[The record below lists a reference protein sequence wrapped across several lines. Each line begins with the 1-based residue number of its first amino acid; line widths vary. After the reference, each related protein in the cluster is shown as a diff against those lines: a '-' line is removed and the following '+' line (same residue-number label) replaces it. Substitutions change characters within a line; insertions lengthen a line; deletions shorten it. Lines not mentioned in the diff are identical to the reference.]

1 MELNEK
7 PEFIYEQ
14 HSNNILSKI
23 DLVNNITLNDIQ
35 KLNEKYRELNLFIK
49 QVRVDKYGNEKS
61 PDDLIAKNYVSKKRL
76 LKRHSKM
83 TLEELYFKYYCYDS
97 FSQKSRNLRNSNNIN
112 EQDQDELCNKDD
124 LEELKKNLEEIHQDY
139 QKLELK
145 KCRIKKEDFKKI
157 IIEYIQKYNKY
168 ITENQYT
175 ELYNKMK
182 EKSMLYVNIS
192 KIDDLSQWTIPILK
206 EFKAEI
212 SLLAISNIIN
222 KKLGNDIKEEDKN
235 NLKKEEKKKSEDE
248 NESDNSYSSYSE
260 S

>member
-1 MELNEK
+1 MKLNEK
-7 PEFIYEQ
+7 SEFIFKQ

-61 PDDLIAKNYVSKKRL
+61 RDDLVVKNYISKKRL

-83 TLEELYFKYYCYDS
+83 TLEQLYFKYYCYDS
-97 FSQKSRNLRNSNNIN
+97 FSEKSKSSRNLIYVN
-112 EQDQDELCNKDD
+112 EQDELCTIDD
-124 LEELKKNLEEIHQDY
+124 LKELKKSLEEIHQDY

-145 KCRIKKEDFKKI
+145 KCRIKKEEFKERI
-157 IIEYIQKYNKY
+157 IKYIRKYNY
-168 ITENQYT
+168 YLTENQYT
-175 ELYNKMK
+175 DLYNKMK
-182 EKSMLYVNIS
+182 EKAQLYMDPS
-192 KIDDLSQWTIPILK
+192 KVDDLSLWTIPILK

-212 SLLAISNIIN
+212 SILAISNILN
-222 KKLGNDIKEEDKN
+222 KKLGIDINKEDKH
-235 NLKKEEKKKSEDE
+235 NLNKEEKKKIEEE
-248 NESDNSYSSYSE
+248 NEDDNSYSSYSE